1 MHTDNAEYIWKWL
14 WEQLGNAYGVA
25 GLMGNLAAESGLR
38 PDNLQNNCEKKLGMS
53 DAEYVKAVDGL
64 RYQKDSFVSDKAG
77 FGIAQWSYWSRKK
90 GLYEYA
96 ENTGRSI
103 ADLDMQLEYLM
114 REMAH
119 DYKDVYNA
127 LLCARSVREA
137 SDVVLLKYEKPA
149 NQSAE
154 NCAARAAVG
163 QKYYD
168 QFAVVDRMNAKA
180 EKIVELAK
188 ERLGCPYKL
197 GASGETIKGKQTFDC
212 RGFTW
217 WLLKQVGSQISQ
229 VGATTQYNTVSDW
242 AERGLIADMPDIVC
256 CVFMHDKTT
265 EGKMSHTGMHIGG
278 GQIIHC
284 TSNGG
289 VKYGDTSNKS
299 WTHYA
304 IPKGIYSVEELK
316 RARGKMTRTLKA
328 GCSGDDV
335 VELQKALKSF
345 GYDCGYADGV
355 FGAKTTAAVV
365 GFQRDNGLT
374 IDGAVGQKTK
384 AAIDAKSKQEKTEDF
399 ISVRRS
405 VIEQMYRTCA
415 ELLVVDARSG
425 NISNIDYQ

>member
-1 MHTDNAEYIWKWL
+1 
-14 WEQLGNAYGVA
+14 
-25 GLMGNLAAESGLR
+25 MGNLAAESGLR

-77 FGIAQWSYWSRKK
+77 FGIAQWTYWSRKK

-119 DYKDVYNA
+119 DYRDVYNA

-154 NCAARAAVG
+154 NCAARAAIG

-168 QFAVVDRMNAKA
+168 QFAVVDRMNSKA

-197 GASGETIKGKQTFDC
+197 GASGEVIKGKQTFDC

-242 AERGLIADMPDIVC
+242 VERGLITDMPDIVC

-265 EGKMSHTGMHIGG
+265 AGKMSHTGMHIGG

-304 IPKGIYSVEELK
+304 IPKGIYSAEEIE
-316 RARGKMTRTLKA
+316 RAKGKMTRTLKA

-335 VELQKALKSF
+335 AELQKALKSF
-345 GYDCGYADGV
+345 GYDCGSADGV

-374 IDGAVGQKTK
+374 IDGIVGQKTK

-399 ISVRRS
+399 IPVRRS
-405 VIEQMYRTCA
+405 VIEQIYRTCA